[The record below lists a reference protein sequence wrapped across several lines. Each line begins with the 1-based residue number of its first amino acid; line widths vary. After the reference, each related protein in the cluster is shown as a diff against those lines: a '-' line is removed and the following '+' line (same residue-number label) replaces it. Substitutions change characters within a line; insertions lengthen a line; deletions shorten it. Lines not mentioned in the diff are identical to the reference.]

1 MYPFLLFIKEKCDQK
16 CESVFLRNVKEVM
29 GYKVC
34 LAVAFAVLT
43 LAGLVIARNDLI
55 VGSLG
60 ADSVLIYQ

>member
-1 MYPFLLFIKEKCDQK
+1 
-16 CESVFLRNVKEVM
+16 M

-34 LAVAFAVLT
+34 LSVVFVVLA

-60 ADSVLIYQ
+60 SDSVLIYQ